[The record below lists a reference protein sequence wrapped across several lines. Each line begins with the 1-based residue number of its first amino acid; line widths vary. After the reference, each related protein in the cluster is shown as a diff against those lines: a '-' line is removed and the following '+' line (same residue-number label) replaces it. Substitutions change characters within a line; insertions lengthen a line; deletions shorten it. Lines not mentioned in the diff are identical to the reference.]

1 MLNRR
6 SRIGVTLTDRGTKLI
21 FGKKSKMLKYRLG
34 PRIQPVRKSSHP
46 NIITKLTTPARRAI
60 TPPIWTR
67 FRMRLKQSIRVKTAQ
82 VLAIAKS
89 QKKLGVSQAMLAR
102 RHRGVQADRAGGGQK
117 HQNLNPQQEQ
127 ELVNYIEGLP
137 KRGLPPT
144 REMVRNFG
152 SSVAGREC
160 SKRWV
165 SLFLER
171 N

>member
-1 MLNRR
+1 
-6 SRIGVTLTDRGTKLI
+6 
-21 FGKKSKMLKYRLG
+21 
-34 PRIQPVRKSSHP
+34 
-46 NIITKLTTPARRAI
+46 
-60 TPPIWTR
+60 
-67 FRMRLKQSIRVKTAQ
+67 MRLNQSIRVKTAQ

-127 ELVNYIEGLP
+127 ELVNYIEDLP

-152 SSVAGREC
+152 SSVARREC

-171 N
+171 NQCRLISKWTSGMDRQRHYADSYYKYKLYFNLLYSKIDEYTIKS